1 MPRGVH
7 TTRRSE
13 IRKRIGTDW
22 ALFSSC
28 VLGPMWNYDA
38 SRWFFHQ
45 PYDLFSNSI
54 VNLKG
59 GASNLVIG
67 SKTSFLGTP
76 RPWLQRGAR
85 LNPPLRNG
93 RAWPARVGTQPAKR
107 GNFTRIEMGL
117 RRIFEISQFFHINV
131 SSHIYL
137 SQNPQQPQREVP
149 ANFWWLFSHLC
160 VRPFLCACSF
170 IINVYHVIIILL
182 VY

>member
-59 GASNLVIG
+59 GSIKSGHWFKNIVFGNAAPMTSTGGALEPTPTKWEGMARARRNAAG
-67 SKTSFLGTP
+67 KTREFHP
-76 RPWLQRGAR
+76 H
-85 LNPPLRNG
+85 RNG
-93 RAWPARVGTQPAKR
+93 TTQEFWNLAVFPHKRFISYIYILAKTPSNR
-107 GNFTRIEMGL
+107 KERFL
-117 RRIFEISQFFHINV
+117 LIFGGFSATYVFA
-131 SSHIYL
+131 L
-137 SQNPQQPQREVP
+137 SYV
-149 ANFWWLFSHLC
+149 
-160 VRPFLCACSF
+160 
-170 IINVYHVIIILL
+170 L
-182 VY
+182 VLSLSMCIM